1 MLEQVRQVLHV
12 LQVPQ
17 VLQVLQVLHVLQA
30 QAGRFAGSAQGFCG
44 KMGREK
50 NSSQTFS
57 ANSSQGGTEQNP
69 KDGMS
74 ISTSAMTFRIT
85 VTQMV
90 SSNVLL
96 LQ

>member
-12 LQVPQ
+12 LQLLQVPQVPQ
-17 VLQVLQVLHVLQA
+17 VLQVLQA

-50 NSSQTFS
+50 NSTQTFS

>member
-12 LQVPQ
+12 LQLLQVPQ
-17 VLQVLQVLHVLQA
+17 VLQELHVLQA